1 MTSGLPPKAIEGIL
15 GICRR
20 NSEVKRVILYGSR
33 AKGCARP
40 NSDIDL
46 TLDAP
51 GLSYSELI
59 AIEGQLDDLLLP
71 WKIDLSLLHQIE
83 NPALRDHIERVGV
96 ELDTA
101 LPLTAG

>member
-1 MTSGLPPKAIEGIL
+1 MNCDLPPKAIEGIL
-15 GICRR
+15 RLCRSNPAVR
-20 NSEVKRVILYGSR
+20 RVILYGSR
-33 AKGCARP
+33 AKGCARY

-51 GLSYSELI
+51 DLSFRDLL

-83 NPALRDHIERVGV
+83 NPALRDHIERIGI
-96 ELDTA
+96 ELS
-101 LPLTAG
+101 

>member
-1 MTSGLPPKAIEGIL
+1 MNSGLPPRAVEDIL
-15 GICRR
+15 RVCRSDPAVR
-20 NSEVKRVILYGSR
+20 RVILYGSR
-33 AKGCARP
+33 AKGCARS

-51 GLSYSELI
+51 EMSFRGLL
-59 AIEGQLDDLLLP
+59 AIESQLDDLLLP

-96 ELDTA
+96 ELA
-101 LPLTAG
+101 P

>member
-1 MTSGLPPKAIEGIL
+1 MNIGLPPKAVEDIL
-15 GICRR
+15 RVCRENPR
-20 NSEVKRVILYGSR
+20 VRRVILYGSR
-33 AKGCARP
+33 AKGCARN

-51 GLSYSELI
+51 EMSFRELL
-59 AIEGQLDDLLLP
+59 AIEGRLDDLLLP

-96 ELDTA
+96 ELA
-101 LPLTAG
+101 